1 MPVVVLHGMVVV
13 RFVVVEV
20 VFVVLVVVVFVVVVT
35 VVVVALVV
43 VLAGTF
49 EAMLPSCQE
58 QPHSREN
65 MHNNVSN
72 RHMRRISLADI

>member
-1 MPVVVLHGMVVV
+1 MPVVVLRGTVVV

-43 VLAGTF
+43 VLVGTF
-49 EAMLPSCQE
+49 EAMLPSWQE
-58 QPHSREN
+58 QPHSRVN

-72 RHMRRISLADI
+72 RHMRLISLADI